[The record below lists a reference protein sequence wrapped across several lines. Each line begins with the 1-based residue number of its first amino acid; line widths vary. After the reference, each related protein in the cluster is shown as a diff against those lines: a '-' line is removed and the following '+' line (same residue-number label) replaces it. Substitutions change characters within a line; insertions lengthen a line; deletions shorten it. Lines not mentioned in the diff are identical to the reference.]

1 MGLNA
6 YLTYS
11 VCLTLNVS
19 WQQALSASF
28 VGGALLTLLCC
39 LGVVDLVVQRV
50 LPVHLKMSITVA
62 IGVFQALI
70 GLENMGLVVGAS
82 DTLVTLGDVAPTWDN
97 APVYIGVFGL
107 LLIATLLIVAK
118 WNGSMLIGI
127 MFMACTSWVMKL
139 TPAPVTMFNAPTWSS
154 FCQIDFSGWN
164 PARPEFPGLLV
175 SSVVILFVCL
185 FDVAGV
191 QHGLQD
197 ACGLS
202 DSPSRNTRVIGTT
215 GIGTMIGAV
224 LGTSPLLV
232 AVESSSAIVEGARTG
247 LASIVMAALFSVS
260 LSISPVLDAMP
271 RVATAV
277 PLIVVGAFMM
287 GPCGKIAWGN
297 LRVALPAFLTITFV
311 PFTYSIHNGVLA
323 GLLME
328 MYLVGM
334 GRTCGVT
341 MDAEE
346 NDENVEN
353 GSYATPMHASPQS
366 FYRLSSCTTTPSA
379 SNLSTPRGRRK

>member
-1 MGLNA
+1 
-6 YLTYS
+6 
-11 VCLTLNVS
+11 
-19 WQQALSASF
+19 
-28 VGGALLTLLCC
+28 
-39 LGVVDLVVQRV
+39 
-50 LPVHLKMSITVA
+50 
-62 IGVFQALI
+62 
-70 GLENMGLVVGAS
+70 
-82 DTLVTLGDVAPTWDN
+82 
-97 APVYIGVFGL
+97 
-107 LLIATLLIVAK
+107 
-118 WNGSMLIGI
+118 
-127 MFMACTSWVMKL
+127 
-139 TPAPVTMFNAPTWSS
+139 
-154 FCQIDFSGWN
+154 
-164 PARPEFPGLLV
+164 
-175 SSVVILFVCL
+175 VILFVCL

-224 LGTSPLLV
+224 LGTSPLVV
-232 AVESSSAIVEGARTG
+232 AVESSSAIAEGARTG

-297 LRVALPAFLTITFV
+297 LRVALPAFITITFV

-341 MDAEE
+341 MDTEE
-346 NDENVEN
+346 DVENVEK
-353 GSYATPMHASPQS
+353 GSIATPMHASPQS
-366 FYRLSSCTTTPSA
+366 FYGLPKSDSSTTTPSA
-379 SNLSTPRGRRK
+379 STLSTPRGKEK

>member
-1 MGLNA
+1 
-6 YLTYS
+6 
-11 VCLTLNVS
+11 
-19 WQQALSASF
+19 
-28 VGGALLTLLCC
+28 
-39 LGVVDLVVQRV
+39 
-50 LPVHLKMSITVA
+50 
-62 IGVFQALI
+62 
-70 GLENMGLVVGAS
+70 
-82 DTLVTLGDVAPTWDN
+82 
-97 APVYIGVFGL
+97 
-107 LLIATLLIVAK
+107 
-118 WNGSMLIGI
+118 
-127 MFMACTSWVMKL
+127 
-139 TPAPVTMFNAPTWSS
+139 
-154 FCQIDFSGWN
+154 
-164 PARPEFPGLLV
+164 
-175 SSVVILFVCL
+175 
-185 FDVAGV
+185 
-191 QHGLQD
+191 
-197 ACGLS
+197 
-202 DSPSRNTRVIGTT
+202 
-215 GIGTMIGAV
+215 MIGAV

-247 LASIVMAALFSVS
+247 LASIVMAALFAVS
-260 LSISPVLDAMP
+260 MSISPVLDAMP

-287 GPCGKIAWGN
+287 GPCGNIAWGN

-328 MYLVGM
+328 TYLVSM